1 MDSTYVK
8 SKLLNMGYM
17 LLVIFPNLTSFVNS
31 QKLAVHSFTFY
42 EKDFHFQM
50 S

>member
-1 MDSTYVK
+1 
-8 SKLLNMGYM
+8 MGYM
-17 LLVIFPNLTSFVNS
+17 LLVIFRNLTTFVKS

-42 EKDFHFQM
+42 EIDFHFQM